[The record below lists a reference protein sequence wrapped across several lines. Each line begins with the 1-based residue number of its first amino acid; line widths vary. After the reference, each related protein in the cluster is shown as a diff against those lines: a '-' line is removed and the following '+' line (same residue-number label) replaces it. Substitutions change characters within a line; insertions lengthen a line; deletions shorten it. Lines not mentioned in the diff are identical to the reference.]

1 MTRHSGSVT
10 VLMARTISDRVN
22 GPFSAC
28 DLCDTNFWVQI
39 TSQDKIIVL
48 CPGNTLPLTHQAIRC
63 S

>member
-10 VLMARTISDRVN
+10 VLMTRTISGRVN

-39 TSQDKIIVL
+39 ISQDRK
-48 CPGNTLPLTHQAIRC
+48 
-63 S
+63 